1 MIGIIT
7 YKASNLGFFKV
18 PNLEKA
24 KVPNLGCELS
34 LVNGIMCENVAKYG
48 LFE

>member
-7 YKASNLGFFKV
+7 YKASNLGFSKD
-18 PNLEKA
+18 PNLEKT

-34 LVNGIMCENVAKYG
+34 LENGIMCENVAKYG

>member
-7 YKASNLGFFKV
+7 YKASNLGFSKD
-18 PNLEKA
+18 
-24 KVPNLGCELS
+24 PNLGCELS
-34 LVNGIMCENVAKYG
+34 LENGITCENVAKYG